1 MECVN
6 RSIKALI
13 VVSGIEFD
21 ITLMIPTN
29 LRVSDSEY
37 RGLEIESRPLRL
49 GLFKR
54 AFIGALLHSRAAHQ
68 LSLRGHARRQG

>member
-37 RGLEIESRPLRL
+37 RGLD
-49 GLFKR
+49 
-54 AFIGALLHSRAAHQ
+54 
-68 LSLRGHARRQG
+68 